1 MKVCPLLCVCLT
13 LRLTNTVFSAVLIYR
28 RVDQSSGKKKV
39 EPVPSVKEEATARNE
54 KQSET
59 EKEERE
65 REGEGEGGCS
75 SCYRHFFVPSKIS
88 DRLEQAR
95 ILHSPRTADPLLRKS
110 SGKGSFLAGS
120 TRATRIRNPEE

>member
-1 MKVCPLLCVCLT
+1 MCPLLYVCLM

-28 RVDQSSGKKKV
+28 RVDPSSGKKKV

-65 REGEGEGGCS
+65 TEGGGGCS
-75 SCYRHFFVPSKIS
+75 TCYRHFFVPFKIS

-95 ILHSPRTADPLLRKS
+95 ILLSPRTADQL
-110 SGKGSFLAGS
+110 GKGVFSG
-120 TRATRIRNPEE
+120 

>member
-1 MKVCPLLCVCLT
+1 MYVCPLLYVCLM

-28 RVDQSSGKKKV
+28 RVDPSSGKKKV

-65 REGEGEGGCS
+65 GGGGVFYLLS
-75 SCYRHFFVPSKIS
+75 S
-88 DRLEQAR
+88 
-95 ILHSPRTADPLLRKS
+95 LLR
-110 SGKGSFLAGS
+110 AVQN
-120 TRATRIRNPEE
+120 I